1 MTFECLL
8 VDIFKGLLEENP
20 VMRHKEGIWNV
31 ILSDMFIESTF
42 MRYGHYKTGVIDT
55 TLKPESEK
63 VWALI

>member
-1 MTFECLL
+1 M
-8 VDIFKGLLEENP
+8 EENP

-55 TLKPESEK
+55 TLKPESKK